1 MSEVQRR
8 VAQFA
13 GGTSSSPAVGAPYA
27 VALTRAALFTQKA
40 RLFPGCAF
48 VVGVDTA
55 RRILDPKVSLY
66 NAVMQKCCICDCT
79 TGTSSTSKCFPFH
92 CELLRC
98 VVACIGCV
106 LTCIGAVKANIA

>member
-1 MSEVQRR
+1 MSVSHPDKGTLPLSEVQRR

-13 GGTSSSPAVGAPYA
+13 GGTSSTPAVGAPYA

-55 RRILDPKVSLY
+55 RRILDPKVVLTILFVQCFTL
-66 NAVMQKCCICDCT
+66 NAVDCVLKYFN
-79 TGTSSTSKCFPFH
+79 SVAA
-92 CELLRC
+92 
-98 VVACIGCV
+98 VVAK
-106 LTCIGAVKANIA
+106 L

>member
-1 MSEVQRR
+1 MSVSHPDKGTLPLSEVQRR

-55 RRILDPKVSLY
+55 RRILDPKVIMLVTLEPATF
-66 NAVMQKCCICDCT
+66 NLKFQV
-79 TGTSSTSKCFPFH
+79 
-92 CELLRC
+92 R
-98 VVACIGCV
+98 
-106 LTCIGAVKANIA
+106 